1 MNKLG
6 SGQGS
11 IDIVILFTV
20 VFLGAVAF
28 ANAGG
33 TSDVGIWLQHMAV
46 FRRDGLLQG
55 YAHINDDIP
64 PLGGALLWLMST
76 IARATGLPAMAVLR
90 GTLVTATMISVQ
102 AFYGWTRSPLLGL
115 GLFAAILLNVTLGY
129 LDVLYLPFLLW
140 SLRDLQA
147 ARYRRG
153 AVLYGLASLIK
164 WQPLIAGPF
173 FFLHMVLPGWRAGL
187 RNVVPALLVG
197 LAIVVGF
204 GVVEPLHALWRA
216 MRQNYISG
224 QALNLMWLVTALLQ
238 YAGIGGSSLQDG
250 LVHWQVDF
258 PSGGIEIASK
268 LLFFSVYGALV
279 WRFVYSDRSFA
290 TTLLFATA
298 GFLSY
303 FAFGFTVHENHLF
316 VGSVLALAAG
326 YLMPRMRFLAAV
338 IIGLSA
344 MNLVLFY
351 GLGGTGLGFSRIY
364 GVDISILFAVV
375 TVAVSL
381 RYWAIAIFYRAEA
394 TSSCGE

>member
-6 SGQGS
+6 SGQGALEG
-11 IDIVILFTV
+11 VILFTV
-20 VFLGAVAF
+20 VFLGALAF

-33 TSDVGIWLQHMAV
+33 TTDVGIWLHHMAV

-55 YAHINDDIP
+55 YVHINDDIP
-64 PLGGALLWLMST
+64 PLGGVLLWLIST
-76 IARATGLPAMAVLR
+76 IAGVTGLPALAVLR
-90 GTLVTATMISVQ
+90 GTLVTATVISVH
-102 AFYGWTRSPLLGL
+102 AFYGWTRSPLFGL

-173 FFLHMVLPGWRAGL
+173 FFLYMILPGWRAGL

-197 LAIVVGF
+197 LAIVAGF
-204 GVVEPLHALWRA
+204 GVVEPLKALWRA
-216 MRQNYISG
+216 MGQKFISG
-224 QALNLMWLVTALLQ
+224 QALNLMWLVTALIQ

-250 LVHWQVDF
+250 LVHWQSNS
-258 PSGGIEIASK
+258 PSGAIEIASK
-268 LLFFSVYGALV
+268 LLFLGLYGALI
-279 WRFVYSDRSFA
+279 WRFVCSDRSFA

-303 FAFGFTVHENHLF
+303 FAFGFSVHENHLF
-316 VGSVLALAAG
+316 VGCALALAVG
-326 YLMPRMRFLAAV
+326 YLKPPMRFLAAV

-351 GLGGTGLGFSRIY
+351 GLGGAGLGFSRFY
-364 GVDISILFAVV
+364 GVDISIPFAFV

-381 RYWAIAIFYRAEA
+381 RYWAIAMSHRAESA
-394 TSSCGE
+394 SPRDE